1 MSKPI
6 FITGIGTEIGKT
18 VVSSLVTTALKA
30 NYWKP
35 IQAGFEEGADAD
47 KVAFLAKQRTPDTQ
61 IFPEAYRLSIPAS
74 PHIAARKDG
83 ITIDIDKI
91 IDAYQLIQLQS
102 ANHLIIEGAG
112 GLMVPINQHQFVA
125 DIIKQLNASVILVS
139 RNYLGSINHSLLTA
153 AVCKQMNVDVLGW
166 IFNDQY
172 LDYEEEIVEWSG
184 YPKIASIPKLNTNDC
199 QAMLHQALLLEPQ
212 LRKFI

>member
-47 KVAFLAKQRTPDTQ
+47 KVASLAKLRSPDTQ
-61 IFPEAYRLSIPAS
+61 IFPEVYRLSIPAS
-74 PHIAARKDG
+74 PHIAARKDN
-83 ITIDIDKI
+83 ITIDLDKI
-91 IDAYQLIQLQS
+91 MEAFQLIQLQS

-112 GLMVPINQHQFVA
+112 GLMVPVNQHQFVA
-125 DIIKQLNASVILVS
+125 NIIQQLQAKVILVS

-153 AVCKQMNVDVLGW
+153 AICKQLNLDVVGW
-166 IFNDQY
+166 IFNDEYMQ
-172 LDYEEEIVEWSG
+172 YEEEIVEWSG
-184 YPKIASIPKLNTNDC
+184 YPKIASIPTLNITDN
-199 QAMLHQALLLEPQ
+199 QSLLQQALLLEPQ